1 MVIMK
6 GRPTAEAA
14 GASVQEVGLLL
25 PLEGL
30 NDIQVGE
37 PKQGHLGP
45 RCGKSWIPRLR
56 YGSESRRKKE
66 VPWPLSLVVLG
77 LP

>member
-1 MVIMK
+1 MVTMK

-14 GASVQEVGLLL
+14 GASVQEAGLLL

-30 NDIQVGE
+30 NHIQVDE

-45 RCGKSWIPRLR
+45 RCGKSWTPRLR
-56 YGSESRRKKE
+56 YGSESHRKKE
-66 VPWPLSLVVLG
+66 VLWPL
-77 LP
+77 